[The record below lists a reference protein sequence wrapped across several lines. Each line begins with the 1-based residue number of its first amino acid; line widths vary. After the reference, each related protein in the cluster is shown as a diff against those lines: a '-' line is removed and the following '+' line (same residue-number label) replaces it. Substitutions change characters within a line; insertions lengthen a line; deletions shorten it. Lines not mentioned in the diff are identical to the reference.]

1 MKDKILKFIKEWI
14 EVYKYAPTIREI
26 CKGVGLSSTSSGHR
40 YLHKLK
46 SEGSIDFVKDTPRT
60 ITIKKVS

>member
-1 MKDKILKFIKEWI
+1 MWI

-26 CKGVGLSSTSSGHR
+26 CLGVGLSSTSSGHR